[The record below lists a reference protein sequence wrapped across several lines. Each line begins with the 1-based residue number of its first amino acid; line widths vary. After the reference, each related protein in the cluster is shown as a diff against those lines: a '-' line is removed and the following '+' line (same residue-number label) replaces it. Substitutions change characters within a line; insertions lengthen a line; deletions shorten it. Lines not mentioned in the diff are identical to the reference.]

1 MPTHHEDESEGP
13 LAEHTIPSINTFRMD
28 EPDHARNEV
37 TKLVQYMR
45 DEDGDPLAMACAE
58 LYAQKQ
64 YSKFV
69 ATMVVKVLDE
79 KQKDYTAADTGVRL
93 LRQMEIL
100 MRDTMIYMGQED
112 LIITEARESKL
123 QQMFTTTFNAAVKNS
138 GKTVLFMIVITD
150 SLPRKESGGQV

>member
-13 LAEHTIPSINTFRMD
+13 LAEYTIPSINTFRMD
-28 EPDHARNEV
+28 ESDHARNEV